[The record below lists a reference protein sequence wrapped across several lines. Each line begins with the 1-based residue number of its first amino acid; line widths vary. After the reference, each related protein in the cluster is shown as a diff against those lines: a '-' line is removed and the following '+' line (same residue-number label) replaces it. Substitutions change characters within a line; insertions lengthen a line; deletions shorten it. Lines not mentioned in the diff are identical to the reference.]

1 MKSKLPLF
9 LLGILL
15 APSFTAAQ
23 LTLQDFSAFESP
35 DTVFVGTWEATGDPI
50 GTNSPRSTF
59 SQGSGFYTF
68 TGGTNAETS
77 GAFYFFSAPRD
88 ITGLTL
94 LEVSA
99 HLLLGD
105 VAPNFTVSLF
115 DSLGESAFAT
125 FSVGN
130 FTGAGFST
138 VQTALTFLPGFDRT
152 DVSSFRISGN
162 ALGGSA
168 SLDIAFDNLAVVTPR
183 QVGAV
188 PEPSTYG
195 IAMVG
200 LLGGVIAFG
209 RRRRRVIA

>member
-9 LLGILL
+9 LFGLLL
-15 APSFTAAQ
+15 APAFATAQ
-23 LTLQDFSAFESP
+23 LTLQNFSAFESP
-35 DTVFVGTWEATGDPI
+35 DTIFVGSWEANGDPI
-50 GTNSPRSTF
+50 GTTSPRSTF

-68 TGGTNAETS
+68 TGGTNADTA
-77 GAFYFFSAPRD
+77 GVFYFFSAPRD
-88 ITGLTL
+88 ITGLSL

-130 FTGAGFST
+130 FTGVGFST
-138 VQTALTFLPGFDRT
+138 ARTALTFSAGFDPA
-152 DVSSFRISGN
+152 DVSSFLISGGVV
-162 ALGGSA
+162 GGSA
-168 SLDIAFDNLAVVTPR
+168 SFDLAFDNLAVVAPR
-183 QVGAV
+183 QIGAV

-195 IAMVG
+195 IAMLG

-209 RRRRRVIA
+209 RRRRIVV